1 MIGFWLAIGAAL
13 ATFFGY
19 FLVAFQPRGLSKDR
33 FNGLALLVAAVAM
46 IAVSCS
52 ELLPF
57 ALNSSLTL
65 LEILVWFSLGIVAYG
80 LIRFSVRLTRLASN
94 RMTGSAIVLTT
105 ALTLHNIPEGAVTVA
120 ATSAGIS
127 IGVTTAIAI
136 AIQNIPEG
144 LSIAAVVL
152 ASDLG
157 KRKAILYVAISVV
170 AEMLGASILQGNVAT
185 ITSQNTAALLTAI
198 SGIMIAVSV
207 FELLPDG
214 LRLTVNRCDQ
224 QLQAGDGEPK
234 H

>member
-1 MIGFWLAIGAAL
+1 MIGFWLAIAAAL
-13 ATFFGY
+13 ATFLGY
-19 FLVAFQPRGLSKDR
+19 FLVAFQPRGLSKER

-46 IAVSCS
+46 VGVSLA

-57 ALNSSLTL
+57 ALSSSLTL
-65 LEILVWFSLGIVAYG
+65 VEILMWFALGIAVYG
-80 LIRFSVRLTRLASN
+80 LIRFSVRITQLASN
-94 RMTGSAIVLTT
+94 RLTSSAIVLTT

-120 ATSAGIS
+120 ANVAGLPL
-127 IGVTTAIAI
+127 GVTTAIAI

-152 ASDLG
+152 AADLG
-157 KRKAILYVAISVV
+157 KRSAFLYVAISVA
-170 AEMLGASILQGNVAT
+170 AEILGASLLQSNAAT
-185 ITSQNTAALLTAI
+185 ITAQNTAALLTAI

-214 LRLTVNRCDQ
+214 LRLTINRGVE

>member
-1 MIGFWLAIGAAL
+1 MVGFWLAIAAAL
-13 ATFFGY
+13 ATFLGY
-19 FLVAFQPRGLSKDR
+19 LLVAFQPRGLSKER

-46 IAVSCS
+46 VAVSFA

-65 LEILVWFSLGIVAYG
+65 VEILLWFALGVGVYG
-80 LIRFSVRLTRLASN
+80 LIRFAVRVTQLASN
-94 RMTGSAIVLTT
+94 RLISSAIVLTT

-120 ATSAGIS
+120 ATSAGLS

-136 AIQNIPEG
+136 AIQNVPEG

-152 ASDLG
+152 AADLG

-170 AEMLGASILQGNVAT
+170 AEMLGATILQSNVAT

-214 LRLTVNRCDQ
+214 LRLTVNRGVE